1 MFMSQLS
8 RRTRVLALVSSVVL
22 VVASVGAEARPG
34 GKSSSGSRGDRTN
47 SAPSATTTAPT
58 GATPMQRTTAPPS
71 APNTNPAAQAAR
83 PGVPAAAAAAQAA
96 KPSFARNMM
105 MGIGAGLLG
114 AGLFGLL
121 SGSGLMG
128 GLGSLASLFGLL
140 LQAGLIVGAIYLVMR
155 FIRSRRPQN
164 EPALAGVG
172 PGPLARQSVDPRM
185 SGMVGGAAMG
195 GSAAAMAAP
204 APQAPLQL
212 SDADFGVFETR
223 LREVMDGY
231 SRADKTALDRVATE
245 EMVNYFGEDIAE
257 NNRKGL
263 VDESRDVK
271 LVQGDLS
278 EAWREGALEYAT
290 VAMRFSLIN
299 VIRERATG
307 KIVEGHAD
315 IPQEATE
322 YWTFVRSN
330 GAEWKLSA
338 IQQTA

>member
-1 MFMSQLS
+1 MFMSQLA
-8 RRTRVLALVSSVVL
+8 RRARILAVVSSVVL
-22 VVASVGAEARPG
+22 VVASVGADARPG
-34 GKSSSGSRGDRTN
+34 NKSSSGSRGDRTN
-47 SAPSATTTAPT
+47 SAPATTNTAPS
-58 GATPMQRTTAPPS
+58 GATQMQRTTAPPS
-71 APNTNPAAQAAR
+71 APNAAQAAR
-83 PGVPAAAAAAQAA
+83 PGAAAAGQAAQAA

-128 GLGSLASLFGLL
+128 GLGGLASLFGLL

-155 FIRSRRPQN
+155 LIRSRRPQN

-185 SGMVGGAAMG
+185 AGMVGGAAMG
-195 GSAAAMAAP
+195 GGASAMSAP
-204 APQAPLQL
+204 VQQAPLQL

-231 SRADKTALDRVATE
+231 SRADKSALDRVATD
-245 EMVNYFGEDIAE
+245 EMVGYFGEDIAE

-271 LVQGDLS
+271 LLQGDLS

-299 VIRERATG
+299 VVRERATG

-322 YWTFVRSN
+322 YWTFVRGN
-330 GAEWKLSA
+330 GGDWKVSA

>member
-8 RRTRVLALVSSVVL
+8 RRARVLALVSSVVL
-22 VVASVGAEARPG
+22 VVATVAAEARPG
-34 GKSSSGSRGDRTN
+34 GKSSSGSRGARTE
-47 SAPSATTTAPT
+47 SAPTATTTAPT
-58 GATPMQRTTAPPS
+58 GATPMQRTTAPPA

-83 PGVPAAAAAAQAA
+83 PGAAAAAGQAAQAA

-114 AGLFGLL
+114 AGLFGML
-121 SGSGLMG
+121 SGSGLFG

-140 LQAGLIVGAIYLVMR
+140 MQAGLIVGAIYLVMR
-155 FIRSRRPQN
+155 FIRNRRPQN

-172 PGPLARQSVDPRM
+172 PGPLARQAVDPRM
-185 SGMVGGAAMG
+185 AGMVGGLG
-195 GSAAAMAAP
+195 GGAAAVAAS
-204 APQAPLQL
+204 APQMPITLT
-212 SDADFGVFETR
+212 DADFGVFETR

-231 SRADKTALDRVATE
+231 SRADKAALDRVATD
-245 EMVNYFGEDIAE
+245 EMVRYFGEDIAE

-263 VDESRDVK
+263 TDESRDVK
-271 LVQGDLS
+271 LLQGDLS
-278 EAWREGALEYAT
+278 ESWREGPLEYAT

-307 KIVEGHAD
+307 KIVEGHTDVA
-315 IPQEATE
+315 QEATE
-322 YWTFVRSN
+322 YWTFVRGN
-330 GAEWKLSA
+330 GTDWKLSA